1 MRSAFVYNENISEQ
15 ENEKNISRFRVLSLP
30 KELLDEGIELDKRI
44 DKLNK
49 KSGVLGKA
57 VYFIF
62 IIGMV
67 FLFSILLNISKNPNA
82 IIESLPIFIISCLA
96 VLLGIG
102 YYIGQYI
109 STKKLRNSEEVKEIT
124 RLSNAF
130 MKKRDDFF
138 GIPSDAKIIDICFK
152 HVKRVRA
159 SEEMDVLSLPEDDTF
174 VANIGVT
181 AFVKNNKLHLADTE
195 SVYGFDLSNY
205 KREEKNENKVKFTSW
220 NKKKPYRRDEYAQY
234 YIKFMGA
241 GFLSIIGSYRF
252 VFEIDNEE
260 YYLEVLPY
268 DYDVMKK
275 LIEG

>member
-1 MRSAFVYNENISEQ
+1 MRSAFLYNENISEQ
-15 ENEKNISRFRVLSLP
+15 ENEDNISKFRILSLP
-30 KELLDEGIELDKRI
+30 KDLLDEGIELDKRI

-67 FLFSILLNISKNPNA
+67 FLFSILLNINKNPNA

-109 STKKLRNSEEVKEIT
+109 SAKKLRNSDEVKEIT

-138 GIPSDAKIIDICFK
+138 GVPADAKIIDICFK
-152 HVKRVRA
+152 HIKRVRA
-159 SEEMDVLSLPEDDTF
+159 SEGMDVSSLPEDNTF

-181 AFVKNNKLHLADTE
+181 AFVKNNRLHLADTE
-195 SVYGFDLSNY
+195 SVYGFDLANY
-205 KREEKNENKVKFTSW
+205 KREEKNENKIKFTSW

-234 YIKFMGA
+234 NIKFSGA
-241 GFLSIIGSYRF
+241 FLSMIGSYRF

-275 LIEG
+275 MIEG